1 MNVEDQNDDN
11 SDLSIP
17 SENNDIVVDERVV
30 DEGKSNSIR

>member
-1 MNVEDQNDDN
+1 MEDQN

-17 SENNDIVVDERVV
+17 SENNDIQIDERVV